1 MTLTRSRSW
10 WAWPALV
17 LFTSACGGTTATTPT
32 APTTTT
38 PATATVTV
46 TASPETVT
54 ATASTVR
61 AYTWSGSFVAT
72 VSNTNA
78 SPITIKS
85 ITTDLQQS
93 SGGIA
98 ITPITGTD
106 ESFRFDVRAPG
117 NRVDVNASMA
127 IPFTFYYTLPNGGR
141 EALVSLSF
149 SVTTDAG
156 ASGSV
161 TASVTLQ

>member
-1 MTLTRSRSW
+1 M
-10 WAWPALV
+10 WALPALALWMV
-17 LFTSACGGTTATTPT
+17 GCGNPTPTSATDGATTTPT
-32 APTTTT
+32 
-38 PATATVTV
+38 PASATVTV
-46 TASPETVT
+46 TASPDTVT
-54 ATASTVR
+54 AAASPDR
-61 AYTWSGSFVAT
+61 AYVWSGAFVAT
-72 VSNTNA
+72 ISNTNP
-78 SPITIKS
+78 SPITIRS
-85 ITTDLQQS
+85 ITSDLQQS
-93 SGGIA
+93 SGGIVV
-98 ITPITGTD
+98 TPITGTD

-117 NRVDVNASMA
+117 NRVDANSNMA